1 MTCSHFCSNNYCLID
16 VDVLTKPTVLWIFID
31 LFNFW
36 SLLHIIGRWYLEV
49 YIDVRYGLSLY
60 SDSFNKLEIILL
72 FFCQETVFVIYR
84 EKCEYIERVVHGV
97 FYFTENVWAASHTR
111 VLHRIQQVFQCGL
124 VSARVSC
131 FLCAYTMY
139 CALLGHKFAYIVLC

>member
-1 MTCSHFCSNNYCLID
+1 MILICERKKKKYSCIMTCSHFCSNNYCLID

-84 EKCEYIERVVHGV
+84 ENVNRLRGLFMECFILQRMCELQATLEFSIE
-97 FYFTENVWAASHTR
+97 FNKFFNVD
-111 VLHRIQQVFQCGL
+111 LFQRG
-124 VSARVSC
+124 
-131 FLCAYTMY
+131 
-139 CALLGHKFAYIVLC
+139 